1 MWARGVGDISSLGEG
16 TCEGGT
22 GGWSRRVLQPGAIG
36 AVPTPGALG
45 STPAPGAGRS
55 WFLKGHLKWFAPL
68 YKKLPLQIWKLLP
81 QLDLSVDL
89 SASRVYYF

>member
-1 MWARGVGDISSLGEG
+1 MTLWKTSASKVEFLSCAEGE
-16 TCEGGT
+16 
-22 GGWSRRVLQPGAIG
+22 

-68 YKKLPLQIWKLLP
+68 YKKLPLQIWKLLL